1 MANRDLEPGALSKP
15 PKGSGR
21 LDRRSRRA
29 ADATRLKA
37 AYEEVDRRHGP
48 ICAVTGVRFRF
59 DSPDP
64 RFTRHHHHLK
74 GRRVRPDWIYRPERI
89 IPCTAE
95 AHDLIEGG
103 FIDVEGNDARKPMFF
118 HWNEEMMR
126 GRKKPF
132 RLVGKRT
139 AA

>member
-1 MANRDLEPGALSKP
+1 MAHVTNFKP

-21 LDRRSRRA
+21 FERRA
-29 ADATRLKA
+29 RRADEDKRLVD
-37 AYEEVDRRHGP
+37 AYAEVDRRHGP
-48 ICAVTGVRFRF
+48 VCAVTGVHFRC

-74 GRRVRPDWIYRPERI
+74 GRRVRPDWKYKAERI
-89 IPCTAE
+89 IPVTSE
-95 AHDLIEGG
+95 VHDLIEGG
-103 FIDVEGNDARKPMFF
+103 FIVVEGDDARKPMFF
-118 HWNEEMMR
+118 HWDEEQLR
-126 GRKKPF
+126 LHKRKKPF